1 MEELKNKILQAM
13 QSDFI
18 GDVQFDEDEI
28 TQMKEDCK
36 KFYRA
41 AQNTWSKYYKR
52 EDICELIVLI
62 VNIAKSWNDESEG
75 RFWTKLFGEIFEDSS
90 ISPIKFY
97 NDFENCLNAYNK
109 TLSSPVY
116 KSTALYLNLGI
127 FNAKSTF
134 TVGAKGLKYL
144 PSYGHQSP
152 S

>member
-75 RFWTKLFGEIFEDSS
+75 RFWTKLFGEIFDDSS
-90 ISPIKFY
+90 ISLYQFHNNRIKDSP
-97 NDFENCLNAYNK
+97 DFSGENACNKKTSLNILLFSLERNRV
-109 TLSSPVY
+109 L
-116 KSTALYLNLGI
+116 L
-127 FNAKSTF
+127 
-134 TVGAKGLKYL
+134 
-144 PSYGHQSP
+144 
-152 S
+152 

>member
-28 TQMKEDCK
+28 AQMKEDCK

-75 RFWTKLFGEIFEDSS
+75 RFWTKLFGEIFEDAS
-90 ISPIKFY
+90 INP
-97 NDFENCLNAYNK
+97 NNK
-109 TLSSPVY
+109 
-116 KSTALYLNLGI
+116 
-127 FNAKSTF
+127 
-134 TVGAKGLKYL
+134 
-144 PSYGHQSP
+144 
-152 S
+152 